1 MTGTGPSKES
11 YAVEFR
17 NVCVSFDAQPVLSDV
32 SFKLRPGGM
41 MILTGE
47 SGSGKS
53 VLLRLAMGLEKPDT
67 GKILINGRDISCL
80 SESDLLAIRGGLM
93 GMVFQEDSLF
103 TGLSVYDN
111 VAFRLAEHGWAEE
124 DIEKAVNEV
133 LCFVGLD
140 GEQEKLPEELSGG
153 MKRRLEIARALVG
166 WPSIMLF
173 DEPTMSLDPIVALQ
187 VIDLV
192 IRARDINHV
201 SSIYVTKKP
210 MEIPYLAGYVARGS
224 DKGIVV
230 VEASAEELPDTTIVV
245 LEKGRIVFAG
255 GLTDFES
262 SHLRSV
268 RRIITLDPHHDALDI
283 YFKDPWDKSRV
294 AREKL
299 L

>member
-1 MTGTGPSKES
+1 
-11 YAVEFR
+11 
-17 NVCVSFDAQPVLSDV
+17 
-32 SFKLRPGGM
+32 M

-262 SHLRSV
+262 SHLPSV